1 MSFSSF
7 SLPTTPNSDEER
19 HLFRQEIAELMY
31 KRVIENEPKKSP
43 GFTSPM
49 FVIPKQNGF
58 SDISESLGRL
68 PLYTGSRTI
77 TELPPVQ
84 AGGFDIPF
92 QGISFRLICSPLVI
106 YKDYL
111 TNSRGSLQTGDQNPV
126 AVKEPDLKIRC
137 IQDLGHKYEEIG
149 LSEEALN
156 LLIEGSLTNT
166 PTNRVYQRGQHLF
179 ITWAL
184 QHDVFPTEFFAQDL
198 HQLFPPRVHLSPP
211 LSQKSAFLLAMATF
225 LRPSDFSKLRLFS
238 ATVNFTS
245 GALTFDVLA
254 PKETASLCPV
264 RTFCALRDNPKAQFA
279 HKRHF
284 SSKSTNQAEQYRLL
298 QFLLELEIR
307 YPVGISDENGDEFS
321 DVNEPTEN

>member
-7 SLPTTPNSDEER
+7 GLPTTPNSDEER

-31 KRVIENEPKKSP
+31 KHVIENEPKKSP

-49 FVIPKQNGF
+49 FVIPKQNVGSSAGF

-184 QHDVFPTEFFAQDL
+184 QHDVFPTEFSAQDL
-198 HQLFPPRVHLSPP
+198 
-211 LSQKSAFLLAMATF
+211 KSAFLLAMATF

-245 GALTFDVLA
+245 GALTFDKHA
-254 PKETASLCPV
+254 AASLCPI

-284 SSKSTNQAEQYRLL
+284 SSKSTNQAEQRNHKSSANFISIIL
-298 QFLLELEIR
+298 QV
-307 YPVGISDENGDEFS
+307 PVGISDENGDEFS